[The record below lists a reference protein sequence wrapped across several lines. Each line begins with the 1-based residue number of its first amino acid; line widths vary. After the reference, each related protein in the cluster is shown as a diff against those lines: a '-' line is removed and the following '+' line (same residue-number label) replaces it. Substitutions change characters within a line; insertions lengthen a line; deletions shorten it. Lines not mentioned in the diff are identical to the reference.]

1 MSCGSLGQL
10 LGVVGQLSC
19 CLLRPAWVF
28 LGGQLSLVV
37 VVSFQPGVVGVV
49 VVVVVG
55 VGVVGVCTGVGVCL
69 PKPLSA
75 LFGA

>member
-1 MSCGSLGQL
+1 MSRSSGLGPSCESLGQL

-19 CLLRPAWVF
+19 CLLRPTWVVVF

-55 VGVVGVCTGVGVCL
+55 GSVGVGNLGVGV
-69 PKPLSA
+69 
-75 LFGA
+75 

>member
-1 MSCGSLGQL
+1 MGQL

-19 CLLRPAWVF
+19 CLLRPAWVLVF

-55 VGVVGVCTGVGVCL
+55 VGVGVGILGVGV
-69 PKPLSA
+69 
-75 LFGA
+75 

>member
-19 CLLRPAWVF
+19 CLLRPAWVLVF

-55 VGVVGVCTGVGVCL
+55 VGVGVGILGVGV
-69 PKPLSA
+69 
-75 LFGA
+75 

>member
-19 CLLRPAWVF
+19 CLLRPAWVLVF

-55 VGVVGVCTGVGVCL
+55 GSVGVGNLGVGV
-69 PKPLSA
+69 
-75 LFGA
+75 

>member
-19 CLLRPAWVF
+19 CLLRPAWVLVF

-49 VVVVVG
+49 VVVVGVVVVVVVGGSVG
-55 VGVVGVCTGVGVCL
+55 VGNLGVGV
-69 PKPLSA
+69 
-75 LFGA
+75 